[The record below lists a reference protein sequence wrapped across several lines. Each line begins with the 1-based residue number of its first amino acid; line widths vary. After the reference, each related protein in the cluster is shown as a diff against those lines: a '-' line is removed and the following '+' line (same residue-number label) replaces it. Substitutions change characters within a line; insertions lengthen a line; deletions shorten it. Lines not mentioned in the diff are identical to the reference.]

1 MQTITTTDSCEG
13 SDEGLGGDSWPRPPT
28 PPTSHALR
36 LQQLLETSGE
46 QWDPKEMDNLRAQV
60 RKTQEMLPSRNASLA
75 YWRNLYVPIYLT
87 QFST

>member
-1 MQTITTTDSCEG
+1 MIFYLQNITATDSCEG

-46 QWDPKEMDNLRAQV
+46 QWDPKDMDNLRAQV
-60 RKTQEMLPSRNASLA
+60 SQHLKRRK
-75 YWRNLYVPIYLT
+75 YLT
-87 QFST
+87 FPNLAITLFNPPVIYK